1 MKLQYHF
8 LFIVLSFFIV
18 NSCNDTGMKKVKN
31 KSSVSHFRPDSN
43 KVIENIFFG
52 SCSNQALDQSYWNVI
67 ASKNPDLFIWMGD
80 VIYSDTE
87 DMEEHENQ
95 YYVLKNNP
103 DYGNFIKKYPV
114 IGVWDD
120 HDFGVN
126 DGGASYPKK
135 KESKKLFLEF
145 LDIPSKDKVFKHQGL
160 YTSYTFGQ
168 DLRTVKIY
176 LFDTRYFRSDLKLS
190 SKDGSRYE
198 PSATGTILGDEQW
211 KWLENEVK
219 NSKATY
225 NIFVSGI
232 QVIPDDHGYEKWGNF
247 PHERQRFL
255 DLIEKSKV
263 KNPIIISGDRHI
275 AELSEYT
282 MQDFSG
288 VITELTSSGL
298 THSFEGANEF
308 NAYRRGELFDGK
320 NFGQIKLIYGGSK
333 AMCKLY
339 IYDIQGNMI
348 FEHGLIGEY

>member
-1 MKLQYHF
+1 MKLHNHLLIF
-8 LFIVLSFFIV
+8 ALSFLAI
-18 NSCNDTGMKKVKN
+18 NSCHQREIKTHKN
-31 KSSVSHFRPDSN
+31 KSNVPHFRPDSN

-67 ASKNPDLFIWMGD
+67 GSKNPDLFIWLGD
-80 VIYSDTE
+80 VIYSDTK
-87 DMEEHENQ
+87 DMDEHQQQ
-95 YYVLKNNP
+95 YDILKNNP
-103 DYGNFIKKYPV
+103 NYSTFIKKYPV
-114 IGVWDD
+114 IGIWDD
-120 HDFGVN
+120 HDYGVN
-126 DGGASYPKK
+126 DGGGGFSKK
-135 KESKKLFLEF
+135 KESKKLFLDF
-145 LDIPSKDKVFKHQGL
+145 LDIPSTDKVYKHQGL

-176 LFDTRYFRSDLKLS
+176 LLDTRYFRSDLKLS
-190 SKDGSRYE
+190 SKDGNRYE
-198 PSATGTILGDEQW
+198 PSPTGTILGEEQW

-247 PHERQRFL
+247 PHERQKFL

-263 KNPIIISGDRHI
+263 KNPIIISGDRHF

-282 MQDFSG
+282 LQDFSG

-320 NFGQIKLIYGGSK
+320 NFGHIKLIYGGSK

-339 IYDIQGNMI
+339 IYDILGNMI